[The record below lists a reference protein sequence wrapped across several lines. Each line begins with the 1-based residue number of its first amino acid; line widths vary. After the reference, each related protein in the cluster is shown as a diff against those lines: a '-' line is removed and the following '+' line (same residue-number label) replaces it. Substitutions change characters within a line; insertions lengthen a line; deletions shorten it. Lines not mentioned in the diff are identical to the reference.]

1 MKNIKKYSV
10 ALASVAAL
18 GLMVAEPSFAEGGF
32 GQVASTVEQS
42 VDDFK
47 TLAVQIG
54 FFLGIVLFVIGMFL
68 IYKDSKESGRGHLK
82 NGLIAIVVG
91 AGLLSM
97 QTIITTTLE
106 TGGLETNGFDEE
118 GFGGGTDG

>member
-1 MKNIKKYSV
+1 MNKELKHKKAFAMASLG
-10 ALASVAAL
+10 ALAA
-18 GLMVAEPSFAEGGF
+18 LMVPELALAATF
-32 GQVASTVEQS
+32 GDVAGTVESS
-42 VDDFK
+42 VGEFK
-47 TLAVQIG
+47 TLAIQIG

-106 TGGLETNGFDEE
+106 TGGLTGDVSKSAGFE
-118 GFGGGTDG
+118 GE